1 MSRFLADLNPSDAAA
16 VQSSRPSVLAGRR
29 ATSVAADK
37 VTDRRRRPGRRSQRA
52 ALAEQCQQLDALW
65 QQLQAELPPP
75 QSPFP
80 LRCDGAVEAAGQLL
94 THAPS
99 WIAFYRLVFG
109 EQGVL
114 MRLFPKA
121 AERRE
126 FEAEPHFL
134 QLHTML
140 AALRSQDLPEND
152 PKEPQRMIT
161 LRIPKTL
168 HDQMS
173 LEAQEYGL
181 SVNRLCISRLLQ
193 PLQVD
198 LVPSTQQRPRGKR
211 PAITSGRWSRSS

>member
-1 MSRFLADLNPSDAAA
+1 MPGFVADLTQKPA
-16 VQSSRPSVLAGRR
+16 VRS
-29 ATSVAADK
+29 
-37 VTDRRRRPGRRSQRA
+37 GRRSPRA
-52 ALAEQCQQLDALW
+52 ALAEQCQQLESLW
-65 QQLQAELPPP
+65 RELQVDQPPATAA
-75 QSPFP
+75 FG
-80 LRCDGAVEAAGQLL
+80 LRCDWAVEAAGQLL

-109 EQGVL
+109 QQGL
-114 MRLFPKA
+114 LAGQFPDA
-121 AERRE
+121 AERRA
-126 FEAEPHFL
+126 FEQYPQFR
-134 QLHTML
+134 QLHAML
-140 AALRSQDLPEND
+140 AALRSQDLPESD
-152 PKEPQRMIT
+152 PQEPQRMIT